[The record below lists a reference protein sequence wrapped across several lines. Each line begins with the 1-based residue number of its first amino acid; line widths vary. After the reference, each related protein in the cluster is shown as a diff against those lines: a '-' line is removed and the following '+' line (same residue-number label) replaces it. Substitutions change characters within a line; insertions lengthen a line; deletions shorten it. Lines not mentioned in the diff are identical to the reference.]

1 MPEYVEKETLLRQ
14 AIEERRFLL
23 RLEDVVNG
31 DSVVFRTVYK
41 DLAEFIRNAPTADV
55 APVRHARWER
65 DEDGD
70 WRCTGCRETVAI
82 CDEGR
87 ERTYRKP
94 YCPNCG
100 ARMDGDPDG
109 LR

>member
-41 DLAEFIRNAPTADV
+41 DLAEFIRNAPAAEGV
-55 APVRHARWER
+55 VPVVRCKSCVYARWSERSQAYHCQRRWNMHKVRER
-65 DEDGD
+65 DFCSYGRRKEVS
-70 WRCTGCRETVAI
+70 ET
-82 CDEGR
+82 
-87 ERTYRKP
+87 
-94 YCPNCG
+94 
-100 ARMDGDPDG
+100 
-109 LR
+109 